1 MPTVNSEIAVNAPVD
16 RVYAIARDIERFPK
30 FMEDVQSVKI
40 LEQTPER
47 QVSEWS
53 SVIKEFN
60 RTIRWTEADYW
71 DDEAKTC
78 RWEQLEGD
86 FSNYEGTWEFV
97 AGEDGGTVARLSI
110 DYDYNVPLIGRLI
123 QSIIRKKMQDNV
135 EAMLQAIKGEAEQ
148 KL

>member
-1 MPTVNSEIAVNAPVD
+1 MPTVNSEIAVNAPVE
-16 RVYAIARDIERFPK
+16 RVYAIARDIERFPE

-78 RWEQLEGD
+78 RWEQIEGD
-86 FSNYEGTWEFV
+86 FSEYEGTWEFV
-97 AGEDGGTVARLSI
+97 GGDDGRTVARLSI
-110 DYDYNVPLIGRLI
+110 DYEYNVPLIGRLI

-135 EAMLQAIKGEAEQ
+135 EAMLQAIKGDAEGA
-148 KL
+148 